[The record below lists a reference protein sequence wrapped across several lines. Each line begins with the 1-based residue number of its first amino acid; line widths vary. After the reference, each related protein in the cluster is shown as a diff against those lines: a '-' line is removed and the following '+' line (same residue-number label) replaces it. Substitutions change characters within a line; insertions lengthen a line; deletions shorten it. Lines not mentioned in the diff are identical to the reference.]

1 MTQKSLNSVYLMVT
15 TDLNDIQISQSFGC
29 HRNILPFWRDKC
41 LYQGLSS
48 LYVNYYRQ
56 PESILEQYSEV
67 ILTHLNHHSVQS
79 VNQAVA
85 TIEALTGIK
94 RSPTQV
100 RNFLLRHDYKWRKMG
115 KISGKAN
122 TEEQKEWLKNT

>member
-1 MTQKSLNSVYLMVT
+1 
-15 TDLNDIQISQSFGC
+15 
-29 HRNILPFWRDKC
+29 
-41 LYQGLSS
+41 
-48 LYVNYYRQ
+48 VNYYRQ